1 MADETLIERDDDDK
15 PATEEAGELVTI
27 EEDGDTKQ
35 EARTRGD
42 DTAAAQTR
50 SDDDDDVE
58 IVVDDDKPKGP
69 PKKGTPAYRRMVQK
83 QAQAR
88 SERELAQSRVAL
100 AQLRSEVE
108 QLRKGGTRRDLTA
121 IDERLYEAQKR
132 YNEAEELMATAVS
145 KGEGEA
151 HVRLLRIRD
160 AAAREHGELL
170 QAKQQLAAEAAP
182 ERQPVVTQEEKLR
195 TVREN
200 TQRFQA
206 RNQWYGQNA
215 EATQVAQAIDA
226 QVAAD
231 GYDPSTAAYW
241 QELES
246 RLRVAH
252 EEGDL
257 VVDRKPQGRRTPPS
271 GVSRS
276 SRAPSAGRSQQI
288 FVSQARIDAMKEAG
302 QWDDPKVRNRV
313 LKRFAEYDKNSSAR

>member
-1 MADETLIERDDDDK
+1 MADETLIEKDDDEK
-15 PATEEAGELVTI
+15 PVTEEAGELVTI
-27 EEDGDTKQ
+27 EEDGDAKPA
-35 EARTRGD
+35 ARTKED
-42 DTAAAQTR
+42 ASAAAQTR
-50 SDDDDDVE
+50 AEDDDDVE
-58 IVVDDDKPKGP
+58 VIVDEEKPKGP
-69 PKKGTPAYRRMVQK
+69 PKKGTPAYRRMIQK

-88 SERELAQSRVAL
+88 SERELAQSRVEL
-100 AQLRSEVE
+100 ARLKEEVDKLR
-108 QLRKGGTRRDLTA
+108 QGGTRRDMTA
-121 IDERLYEAQKR
+121 IDERLHDAQRR
-132 YNEAEELMATAVS
+132 YNEAEELMATAIA

-160 AAAREHGELL
+160 AAAREHNDLL
-170 QAKQQLAAEAAP
+170 QAKQQLAAEAEP
-182 ERQPVVTQEEKLR
+182 VRQPVVTQEEKLR

-206 RNQWYGQNA
+206 RNQWYGRDA
-215 EATQVAQAIDA
+215 EATQIAQAIDA

-241 QELES
+241 QELEG
-246 RLRVAH
+246 RLSAAQ
-252 EEGDL
+252 EDGDL
-257 VVDRKPQGRRTPPS
+257 VLDRKPQGRRTPPS

-276 SRAPSAGRSQQI
+276 SKAPSAGRSQQI